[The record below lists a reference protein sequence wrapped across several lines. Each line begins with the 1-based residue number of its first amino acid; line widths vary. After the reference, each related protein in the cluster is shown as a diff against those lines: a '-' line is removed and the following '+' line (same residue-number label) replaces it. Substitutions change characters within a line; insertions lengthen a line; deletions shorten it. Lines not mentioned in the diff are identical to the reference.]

1 MAEINTQVANTLE
14 VHLIKT
20 LPKLNRKSTV
30 AKGNL
35 SLSTGQT
42 TRNRMTVVQG
52 DIYPRSDEKT
62 HLSDHLGVTLRYD
75 SKLLLSGGCALLI
88 LQKIPNPEALR
99 NLEDLS
105 MLKPKK

>member
-1 MAEINTQVANTLE
+1 MAETNTQLANPLE

-20 LPKLNRKSTV
+20 LPKLNRKSTL

-35 SLSTGQT
+35 SLSTGLT
-42 TRNRMTVVQG
+42 TRNRMTVVEG
-52 DIYPRSDEKT
+52 DMFPKSDQKNQLT
-62 HLSDHLGVTLRYD
+62 DHLGVTLRYD